1 MAYEWLSKRENL
13 QPNRIS
19 LITHYSLLITFFEME
34 TLWQELTHGLQDGQH
49 LLRVVIRLLAAMI
62 LGGIIGIQRE
72 RSGKAAGFRTHMMVC
87 LGTAVF
93 VITCFSVGMQFDAL
107 SRVIQGLVT
116 GIGFIGAGTIL
127 KLEGEEEIKGLTT
140 AAGIWMTAA
149 IGITIGLGAIGVALM
164 STVLALVILAL
175 AQPLEDFFQKRRD
188 TKKKGKPQSGSKIN
202 GKADSNYE
210 V

>member
-1 MAYEWLSKRENL
+1 
-13 QPNRIS
+13 
-19 LITHYSLLITFFEME
+19 ME
-34 TLWQELTHGLQDGQH
+34 TLWQELTHGLQDRQH
-49 LLRVVIRLLAAMI
+49 LLRVVIRLLAALI

-93 VITCFSVGMQFDAL
+93 VITCSSVGMEFDAM

-127 KLEGEEEIKGLTT
+127 KLDKEEIIGLTT

-149 IGITIGLGAIGVALM
+149 IGVTVGLGAVGIGLICTA
-164 STVLALVILAL
+164 LALVILAL
-175 AQPLEDFFQKRRD
+175 AQPFEEFMQKRRD
-188 TKKKGKPQSGSKIN
+188 RKNP
-202 GKADSNYE
+202 
-210 V
+210 

>member
-1 MAYEWLSKRENL
+1 MDT
-13 QPNRIS
+13 I
-19 LITHYSLLITFFEME
+19 
-34 TLWQELTHGLQDGQH
+34 WQELTHGLQDRQH

-62 LGGIIGIQRE
+62 FGGIIGIQRE

-87 LGTAVF
+87 LGTSVF
-93 VITCFSVGMQFDAL
+93 VITCASVGMQFDAV

-149 IGITIGLGAIGVALM
+149 IGVAAGLGREMTAVI
-164 STVLALVILAL
+164 STLLVLAVFLLEK
-175 AQPLEDFFQKRRD
+175 PLERIGARR
-188 TKKKGKPQSGSKIN
+188 PSGPPRR
-202 GKADSNYE
+202 
-210 V
+210 

>member
-1 MAYEWLSKRENL
+1 
-13 QPNRIS
+13 
-19 LITHYSLLITFFEME
+19 ME
-34 TLWQELTHGLQDGQH
+34 TLWQELTHGLQDRQH

-62 LGGIIGIQRE
+62 LGGLIGIQRE

-93 VITCFSVGMQFDAL
+93 VITCFSVGMEFDAM

-127 KLEGEEEIKGLTT
+127 KLESEEEIKGLTT

-149 IGITIGLGAIGVALM
+149 IGITVGLGAVGVALI

-175 AQPLEDFFQKRRD
+175 AQPIEDFVQKRRG
-188 TKKKGKPQSGSKIN
+188 GKHRR
-202 GKADSNYE
+202 
-210 V
+210 

>member
-1 MAYEWLSKRENL
+1 
-13 QPNRIS
+13 
-19 LITHYSLLITFFEME
+19 ME
-34 TLWQELTHGLQDGQH
+34 TLWQELTHGLQDRQH
-49 LLRVVIRLLAAMI
+49 LLRVAIRLLAAMI

-93 VITCFSVGMQFDAL
+93 VITCSSVGMQFDAV

-116 GIGFIGAGTIL
+116 GIGFIGAGAIL

-149 IGITIGLGAIGVALM
+149 IGITVGLGAVGVGLIV
-164 STVLALVILAL
+164 TLLALSILAL
-175 AQPLEDFFQKRRD
+175 AQPVENFLLMRSGA
-188 TKKKGKPQSGSKIN
+188 KKKNK
-202 GKADSNYE
+202 
-210 V
+210 

>member
-1 MAYEWLSKRENL
+1 
-13 QPNRIS
+13 
-19 LITHYSLLITFFEME
+19 ME
-34 TLWQELTHGLQDGQH
+34 TLIQELTQGLPDRQQF
-49 LLRVVIRLLAAMI
+49 LRVAIRLLAALI
-62 LGGIIGIQRE
+62 LGGVIGIQRE

-93 VITCFSVGMQFDAL
+93 VITCTSVGMAFDAM

-127 KLEGEEEIKGLTT
+127 KLESEEEIKGLTT

-149 IGITIGLGAIGVALM
+149 IGITSGLGAIGIAIM

-175 AQPLEDFFQKRRD
+175 AQPVEDFVQKRRGA
-188 TKKKGKPQSGSKIN
+188 TRKKTG
-202 GKADSNYE
+202 
-210 V
+210 

>member
-1 MAYEWLSKRENL
+1 
-13 QPNRIS
+13 
-19 LITHYSLLITFFEME
+19 ME
-34 TLWQELTHGLQDGQH
+34 TLIQELTHGLQDRQH

-62 LGGIIGIQRE
+62 FGGIIGIQRE

-87 LGTAVF
+87 LGTSVF
-93 VITCFSVGMQFDAL
+93 VITCASVGMQFDAV

-149 IGITIGLGAIGVALM
+149 IGITVGLGAVGVGLI

-188 TKKKGKPQSGSKIN
+188 AQTKRTSKRASSE
-202 GKADSNYE
+202 KA
-210 V
+210 

>member
-1 MAYEWLSKRENL
+1 
-13 QPNRIS
+13 
-19 LITHYSLLITFFEME
+19 ME
-34 TLWQELTHGLQDGQH
+34 TLWQELTHGLQDRQH
-49 LLRVVIRLLAAMI
+49 LLRVVIRLLAALI

-93 VITCFSVGMQFDAL
+93 VITCSSVGMEFDAM

-127 KLEGEEEIKGLTT
+127 KLDKEEEIIGLTT

-149 IGITIGLGAIGVALM
+149 IGITVGLGAVGVGFI
-164 STVLALVILAL
+164 STALALVILAL
-175 AQPLEDFFQKRRD
+175 AQPLEDCVQKRHD
-188 TKKKGKPQSGSKIN
+188 AKKKE
-202 GKADSNYE
+202 SNRG
-210 V
+210 

>member
-1 MAYEWLSKRENL
+1 
-13 QPNRIS
+13 
-19 LITHYSLLITFFEME
+19 ME
-34 TLWQELTHGLQDGQH
+34 TLWQELTHGLQDTQH

-93 VITCFSVGMQFDAL
+93 VITCSSVGMEFDAM

-149 IGITIGLGAIGVALM
+149 IGITAGLGAIGVAVM

-175 AQPLEDFFQKRRD
+175 AQPLEDFMQKRRD
-188 TKKKGKPQSGSKIN
+188 AKKKN
-202 GKADSNYE
+202 
-210 V
+210 

>member
-1 MAYEWLSKRENL
+1 
-13 QPNRIS
+13 
-19 LITHYSLLITFFEME
+19 ME
-34 TLWQELTHGLQDGQH
+34 ILWQELTLGLQDRQH
-49 LLRVVIRLLAAMI
+49 LLRVAIRLLAAMI

-93 VITCFSVGMQFDAL
+93 VITCSSVGMEFDAM

-127 KLEGEEEIKGLTT
+127 KLDKEEEIIGLTT

-149 IGITIGLGAIGVALM
+149 IGITIGLGAVGVGLICTA
-164 STVLALVILAL
+164 LALVILAL

-188 TKKKGKPQSGSKIN
+188 LSKKSKQR
-202 GKADSNYE
+202 
-210 V
+210 

>member
-1 MAYEWLSKRENL
+1 MD
-13 QPNRIS
+13 
-19 LITHYSLLITFFEME
+19 

-93 VITCFSVGMQFDAL
+93 VITCSTVGMEFDAM

-127 KLEGEEEIKGLTT
+127 KLEGEEEIIGLTT

-149 IGITIGLGAIGVALM
+149 IGITVGLGAVGVGLM
-164 STVLALVILAL
+164 STVLALVILTL
-175 AQPLEDFFQKRRD
+175 AQPIEDLVQKRRD
-188 TKKKGKPQSGSKIN
+188 ARKKKNK
-202 GKADSNYE
+202 
-210 V
+210 

>member
-1 MAYEWLSKRENL
+1 MD
-13 QPNRIS
+13 I
-19 LITHYSLLITFFEME
+19 
-34 TLWQELTHGLQDGQH
+34 LWQELTHGLQDRQH

-93 VITCFSVGMQFDAL
+93 VITCSSVGMEFDAM

-127 KLEGEEEIKGLTT
+127 KLEGEEEIIGLTT

-149 IGITIGLGAIGVALM
+149 IGITVGLGAVGVGLM
-164 STVLALVILAL
+164 STALALVILAL
-175 AQPLEDFFQKRRD
+175 AQPIEDLVQKRRAAQ
-188 TKKKGKPQSGSKIN
+188 KKKTSKRASSD
-202 GKADSNYE
+202 KA
-210 V
+210 

>member
-1 MAYEWLSKRENL
+1 
-13 QPNRIS
+13 
-19 LITHYSLLITFFEME
+19 ME
-34 TLWQELTHGLQDGQH
+34 TLWQELTYGLQDRQH

-93 VITCFSVGMQFDAL
+93 VITCSSVGMQFDAL

-149 IGITIGLGAIGVALM
+149 IGITTGLGAIGVALM
-164 STVLALVILAL
+164 STVLAMIILAL
-175 AQPLEDFFQKRRD
+175 AQPIEDFLQKRRGSS
-188 TKKKGKPQSGSKIN
+188 KKSK
-202 GKADSNYE
+202 
-210 V
+210 

>member
-1 MAYEWLSKRENL
+1 
-13 QPNRIS
+13 
-19 LITHYSLLITFFEME
+19 ME
-34 TLWQELTHGLQDGQH
+34 TLWQELTHGLQNGQH

-72 RSGKAAGFRTHMMVC
+72 RSGKEAGFRTHMMVC

-93 VITCFSVGMQFDAL
+93 VITCSSVGMAFDAM

-127 KLEGEEEIKGLTT
+127 KLESEEEIKGLTT

-149 IGITIGLGAIGVALM
+149 IGITTGLGAVGIASMG
-164 STVLALVILAL
+164 TVLALVILAL
-175 AQPLEDFFQKRRD
+175 AQPVEDFVQKRRD
-188 TKKKGKPQSGSKIN
+188 AKKK
-202 GKADSNYE
+202 
-210 V
+210 

>member
-1 MAYEWLSKRENL
+1 MD
-13 QPNRIS
+13 I
-19 LITHYSLLITFFEME
+19 
-34 TLWQELTHGLQDGQH
+34 LWQELTHGLQDRQH
-49 LLRVVIRLLAAMI
+49 FLRVVIRLLAAMI

-93 VITCFSVGMQFDAL
+93 VITCSSVGMEFDAM

-127 KLEGEEEIKGLTT
+127 KLEGEEEIIGLTT

-149 IGITIGLGAIGVALM
+149 IGITVGLGAVGVGLM
-164 STVLALVILAL
+164 STALALVILAL
-175 AQPLEDFFQKRRD
+175 AQPIEDLVQKRRD
-188 TKKKGKPQSGSKIN
+188 AQKKKTRKRASSE
-202 GKADSNYE
+202 KA
-210 V
+210 

>member
-1 MAYEWLSKRENL
+1 
-13 QPNRIS
+13 
-19 LITHYSLLITFFEME
+19 ME
-34 TLWQELTHGLQDGQH
+34 TLWQELTHGLDDRQH
-49 LLRVVIRLLAAMI
+49 LLRVLIRLLAAMI
-62 LGGIIGIQRE
+62 LGGVIGIQRE

-93 VITCFSVGMQFDAL
+93 VIACSGVGMQFDAV

-164 STVLALVILAL
+164 GTVLALVILAI
-175 AQPLEDFFQKRRD
+175 AQPFEDFFRKRRGLAR
-188 TKKKGKPQSGSKIN
+188 KSK
-202 GKADSNYE
+202 E
-210 V
+210 R

>member
-1 MAYEWLSKRENL
+1 MD
-13 QPNRIS
+13 I
-19 LITHYSLLITFFEME
+19 
-34 TLWQELTHGLQDGQH
+34 LWQELTHGLQDRQQ
-49 LLRVVIRLLAAMI
+49 LLRVVVRLLAAMI

-93 VITCFSVGMQFDAL
+93 VITCSSVGMAFDAM

-149 IGITIGLGAIGVALM
+149 IGITVGLGAIGVAM
-164 STVLALVILAL
+164 MGTVLALVILAL
-175 AQPLEDFFQKRRD
+175 AQPFEDFFQKRRGFQ
-188 TKKKGKPQSGSKIN
+188 KKKN
-202 GKADSNYE
+202 N
-210 V
+210 

>member
-1 MAYEWLSKRENL
+1 
-13 QPNRIS
+13 
-19 LITHYSLLITFFEME
+19 ME
-34 TLWQELTHGLQDGQH
+34 TLIQELTHGLQDRHH
-49 LLRVVIRLLAAMI
+49 LLRVAIRLLAAMI
-62 LGGIIGIQRE
+62 LGGIIGVQRE

-93 VITCFSVGMQFDAL
+93 VITCSSVGMQFDAV

-149 IGITIGLGAIGVALM
+149 IGITVGLGAVGVGLI
-164 STVLALVILAL
+164 STILALGILAL
-175 AQPLEDFFQKRRD
+175 AQPVEDFILKRSGV
-188 TKKKGKPQSGSKIN
+188 KKKSK
-202 GKADSNYE
+202 
-210 V
+210 

>member
-1 MAYEWLSKRENL
+1 
-13 QPNRIS
+13 
-19 LITHYSLLITFFEME
+19 ME
-34 TLWQELTHGLQDGQH
+34 TLWQELTLGLQDRQH
-49 LLRVVIRLLAAMI
+49 LLRVGIRLFAALI

-93 VITCFSVGMQFDAL
+93 VITCSGVGMAFDAV

-127 KLEGEEEIKGLTT
+127 KHESEGEIKGLTT

-149 IGITIGLGAIGVALM
+149 IGITIGLGAVGIALI
-164 STVLALVILAL
+164 STVLALIILAL
-175 AQPLEDFFQKRRD
+175 AQPVEDFLLKRRGA
-188 TKKKGKPQSGSKIN
+188 K
-202 GKADSNYE
+202 
-210 V
+210 

>member
-1 MAYEWLSKRENL
+1 
-13 QPNRIS
+13 
-19 LITHYSLLITFFEME
+19 ME
-34 TLWQELTHGLQDGQH
+34 TLWQELTHGLEDRQH
-49 LLRVVIRLLAAMI
+49 LLRVVIRLIAALI

-93 VITCFSVGMQFDAL
+93 VITGTSVGMAFDAM

-127 KLEGEEEIKGLTT
+127 KLESEEEIKGLTT

-149 IGITIGLGAIGVALM
+149 IGITIGLGALGVALM

-175 AQPLEDFFQKRRD
+175 AQPIEDFVQKRRGA
-188 TKKKGKPQSGSKIN
+188 KQRR
-202 GKADSNYE
+202 
-210 V
+210 